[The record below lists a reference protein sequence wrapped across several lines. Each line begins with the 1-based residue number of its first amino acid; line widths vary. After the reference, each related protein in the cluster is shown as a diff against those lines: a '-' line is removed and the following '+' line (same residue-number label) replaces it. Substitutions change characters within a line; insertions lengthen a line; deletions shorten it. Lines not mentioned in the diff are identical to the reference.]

1 MSEHFVEVLPTGSE
15 PPKAPAS
22 GPHRTAAARQRA
34 AAAAHCCILEQHTA
48 QLIPAACC
56 ASLRALLLR
65 AAPHCCFSKQQ
76 RLTVAASHSS
86 ASLLLPPVALQAL
99 ALARVQLLLAHPH
112 VLGSH
117 LPPRASS
124 APAPPPLPSRTNWT
138 RLVRRP
144 VLTGHVSSLAR
155 APNAPPRLRATA
167 PPRASSVRA
176 HAPRA
181 PRPAPRAPRWRR
193 SPSGPASGRV
203 PGPGQRGAWEESACK
218 VARGGGGLGGRPP
231 TPLPYLFPYRSP
243 YCMPVAPR
251 V

>member
-1 MSEHFVEVLPTGSE
+1 LKSSPRVASLPKR
-15 PPKAPAS
+15 PPQDRIAPPRPAS
-22 GPHRTAAARQRA
+22 EQPRRLTAASWSSTPRSSSLLRVVLLS
-34 AAAAHCCILEQHTA
+34 AHCCSAQRLTA
-48 QLIPAACC
+48 ASPSSS
-56 ASLRALLLR
+56 ASLLLLHT
-65 AAPHCCFSKQQ
+65 AAPHCCFLPSRCRRW
-76 RLTVAASHSS
+76 RL
-86 ASLLLPPVALQAL
+86 P
-99 ALARVQLLLAHPH
+99 
-112 VLGSH
+112 
-117 LPPRASS
+117 ASS
-124 APAPPPLPSRTNWT
+124 SFLRIRTFLGVTCPREPPQRPRPPPLPSRTNWT

-203 PGPGQRGAWEESACK
+203 PGPGQLWAWEESACK
-218 VARGGGGLGGRPP
+218 VALGGGGLGGRPP